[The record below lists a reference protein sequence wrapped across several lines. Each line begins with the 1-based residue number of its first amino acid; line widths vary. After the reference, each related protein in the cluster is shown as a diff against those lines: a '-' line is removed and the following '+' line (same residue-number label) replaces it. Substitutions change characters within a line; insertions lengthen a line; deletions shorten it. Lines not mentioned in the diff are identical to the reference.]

1 MKTTDFETYKQELI
15 PQLKAQ
21 SACQPE
27 FKRVL
32 ASNTMEELQKVL
44 GDNFQWCVEN
54 KIDVSLV
61 TECNNDVDLRG
72 CDLKG
77 ITLPSSI
84 GGYLD
89 LRGCDLKGITL
100 PGNFKLSG
108 DLYGATLKQLKEA
121 SKK

>member
-77 ITLPSSI
+77 ITLP
-84 GGYLD
+84 
-89 LRGCDLKGITL
+89 
-100 PGNFKLSG
+100 GNFKLSG